1 LKAEMTGFEELML
14 ASAAVIAALMLGTWL
29 LSLALD
35 DASIVD
41 IAWCLGFVLIAWTCF
56 AIADGSTT
64 RKALIVSLTT
74 IWGLRLAL
82 YTFWQ
87 RRGEEEDFRYR
98 AMRSR
103 HGTRFRVSSLWFV
116 FGLQGLGIWAVS
128 LPVQAAQ
135 VSKTPADLTVLDF
148 VGVAIWCVGMIF
160 EVGGD
165 LQLRRFLRDPRNQG
179 KVMRS
184 GLWRYTRHPNYFG
197 DFCVWVGLFVIAL
210 ATETG
215 DAWWSVI
222 GPLTM
227 LLIFV
232 RFFGVPL
239 MEPHLATS
247 RGIRGL
253 RPAHECLP
261 PVAPEAL
268 SAPLPAAATGIA

>member
-1 LKAEMTGFEELML
+1 VTGFEELML
-14 ASAAVIAALMLGTWL
+14 VSAAAIAVLMLGTWL

-35 DASIVD
+35 DVSIVD
-41 IAWCLGFVLIAWTCF
+41 IVWGLGFVLVAWTCF

-64 RKALIVSLTT
+64 RKVLVVALTT
-74 IWGLRLAL
+74 IWGVRLAL
-82 YTFWQ
+82 YMFW
-87 RRGEEEDFRYR
+87 RKRGEEEDFRYR
-98 AMRSR
+98 EMRSR
-103 HGTRFRVSSLWFV
+103 HGKRFRVSSLWLV
-116 FGLQGLGIWAVS
+116 FGFQGLGMWAVS
-128 LPVQAAQ
+128 LPVQAGQ
-135 VSKTPADLTVLDF
+135 VSETPADLTVLDF
-148 VGVAIWCVGMIF
+148 VGVGLWCVGMLF

-165 LQLRRFLRDPRNQG
+165 LQLRRFLSDPQNHG

-197 DFCVWVGLFVIAL
+197 DFCVWLGLFVIAL

-239 MEPHLATS
+239 MEPHLARREGYEDYVRRTS
-247 RGIRGL
+247 
-253 RPAHECLP
+253 AFLP
-261 PVAPEAL
+261 WPPK
-268 SAPLPAAATGIA
+268 S

>member
-1 LKAEMTGFEELML
+1 M
-14 ASAAVIAALMLGTWL
+14 
-29 LSLALD
+29 
-35 DASIVD
+35 
-41 IAWCLGFVLIAWTCF
+41 
-56 AIADGSTT
+56 
-64 RKALIVSLTT
+64 
-74 IWGLRLAL
+74 
-82 YTFWQ
+82 
-87 RRGEEEDFRYR
+87 
-98 AMRSR
+98 
-103 HGTRFRVSSLWFV
+103 
-116 FGLQGLGIWAVS
+116 
-128 LPVQAAQ
+128 
-135 VSKTPADLTVLDF
+135 
-148 VGVAIWCVGMIF
+148 
-160 EVGGD
+160 
-165 LQLRRFLRDPRNQG
+165 RRFLRDPRNQG

-184 GLWRYTRHPNYFG
+184 GLWRYRRHPNYFG

>member
-1 LKAEMTGFEELML
+1 MTGFEELML

-35 DASIVD
+35 DVSIVD
-41 IAWCLGFVLIAWTCF
+41 IAWCLGFVLVAWTCF
-56 AIADGSTT
+56 AIADGSST
-64 RKALIVSLTT
+64 RKALVVSLTT
-74 IWGLRLAL
+74 IWGLRLGL

-87 RRGEEEDFRYR
+87 RRGTEEDFRYR

-103 HGTRFRVSSLWFV
+103 QGKRFRVSSLWLV
-116 FGLQGLGIWAVS
+116 FGLQGLGMWAVS

-135 VSKTPADLTVLDF
+135 VSETPTGLTVLDL
-148 VGVAIWCVGMIF
+148 VGVAIWCVGMFF

-165 LQLRRFLRDPRNQG
+165 LQLRRFLSDPRNRG

-197 DFCVWVGLFVIAL
+197 DFCVWVGLFVVAL
-210 ATETG
+210 ATGTG

-227 LLIFV
+227 LLIFL

-239 MEPHLATS
+239 MEPHLARREGYEDYVRHTS
-247 RGIRGL
+247 AFF
-253 RPAHECLP
+253 PWP
-261 PVAPEAL
+261 PKR
-268 SAPLPAAATGIA
+268 